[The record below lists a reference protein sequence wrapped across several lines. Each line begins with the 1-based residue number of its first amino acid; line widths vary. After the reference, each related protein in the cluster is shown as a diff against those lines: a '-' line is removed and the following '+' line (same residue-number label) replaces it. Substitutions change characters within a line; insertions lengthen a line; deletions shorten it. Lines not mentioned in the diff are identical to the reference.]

1 MGLDP
6 SESGRKADRAFSVLP
21 DELHELTHLR
31 QAIDPNWDP
40 LQWIRERADE
50 EMRMLEA
57 DLDRELLQ
65 LDMKKIRLEKVSTKL
80 GMKWSGSD
88 KNNDPL
94 QTNLFD
100 DFLIKINV
108 KDGFFL
114 ERAIHIQESE
124 HDIEFGEDDPF
135 DTLSRRCIIQSM
147 IEAEANGNSM
157 TDAKIV
163 EVCTN
168 GGLTLVEIRSAIE
181 HLLASGEIIE
191 VNCEEYIMGDE
202 EYNGSE

>member
-65 LDMKKIRLEKVSTKL
+65 LDMKKYGWKKFQQNL
-80 GMKWSGSD
+80 G
-88 KNNDPL
+88 
-94 QTNLFD
+94 
-100 DFLIKINV
+100 
-108 KDGFFL
+108 
-114 ERAIHIQESE
+114 
-124 HDIEFGEDDPF
+124 
-135 DTLSRRCIIQSM
+135 
-147 IEAEANGNSM
+147 
-157 TDAKIV
+157 
-163 EVCTN
+163 
-168 GGLTLVEIRSAIE
+168 
-181 HLLASGEIIE
+181 
-191 VNCEEYIMGDE
+191 
-202 EYNGSE
+202 